1 MESLPQ
7 VNEKVYTVSEITGE
21 VKRLIEGKFPLILVK
36 GEISNFKRHSS
47 GHIYFTLKDNNAQ
60 LSCVMWKWRNA
71 HMRFILEDGM
81 AVIAGGNMT
90 LYEKQGKYQLDVET
104 IHPLGIGELQLAFD
118 KLKKKLEKEGLFDLQ
133 YKKPLPR
140 FPWRIGVVTS
150 PTGAAIRDIV
160 SVIGRRSPQTQ
171 IIINPVRV
179 QGEGASEE
187 ISAAIK
193 EFNEYGEVDLIIV
206 GRGGGSLEDLWAFNE
221 EITARAIFDSKI
233 PVLSAVG
240 HEIDFSISDFVADYR
255 APTPSAAG
263 EIAVP
268 NKADLED
275 GILQTLKRLYKYVTD
290 KIETEKQKI
299 HSIESSYA
307 LRKPYDLYK
316 QYVQTTD
323 ELSHRLE
330 VTYKHFYSLLLQN
343 VIQYEER
350 LKSLDPHAVLKRG
363 YSICYRQP
371 DGKIILSS
379 KELKIDDSI
388 KIKFSEG
395 TGEGNI
401 KKLHSS

>member
-1 MESLPQ
+1 MELLPQ
-7 VNEKVYTVSEITGE
+7 FKEKVYTVSEITGE

-47 GHIYFTLKDNNAQ
+47 GHIYFTLKDNKAQ
-60 LSCVMWKWRNA
+60 ISCVMWKWRNA

-104 IHPLGIGELQLAFD
+104 IHPLGIGELQLAFE
-118 KLKKKLEKEGLFDLQ
+118 KLKKKLEKEGLFDSQ
-133 YKKPLPR
+133 YKKTLPR

-160 SVIGRRSPQTQ
+160 SVIGRRFPQVQ
-171 IIINPVRV
+171 VIINPVRV

-187 ISAAIK
+187 ISTAIK
-193 EFNEYGEVDLIIV
+193 EFNEYGEIDLIIV

-221 EITARAIFDSKI
+221 EITARAIFESKI

-240 HEIDFSISDFVADYR
+240 HEIDFSISDFTADFR

-268 NKADLED
+268 NKADLES
-275 GILQTLKRLYKYVTD
+275 GILQTLKRLYKHVTN
-290 KIETEKQKI
+290 KIETEKLKI
-299 HSIESSYA
+299 NSIESSYA

-330 VTYKHFYSLLLQN
+330 VTYKHFHSLLLQK
-343 VIQYEER
+343 VIQYEAR
-350 LKSLDPHAVLKRG
+350 LKSLDPLAVLKRG
-363 YSICYRQP
+363 YSICYKQP
-371 DGKIILSS
+371 EGKIIRSS
-379 KELKIDDSI
+379 KELQIDDGI
-388 KIKFSEG
+388 IIKFSEG
-395 TGEGNI
+395 SGEGNI
-401 KKLHSS
+401 KKLHS

>member
-1 MESLPQ
+1 MELLPQ

-118 KLKKKLEKEGLFDLQ
+118 KLKKKLEKEGLFDSQ
-133 YKKPLPR
+133 YKNPLPR

-179 QGEGASEE
+179 QGEGASAE

-299 HSIESSYA
+299 RSIESSYA
-307 LRKPYDLYK
+307 LGKPYDLYK

-363 YSICYRQP
+363 YSICYRQL

-379 KELKIDDSI
+379 KELKIDDGI